1 MRETFHLVVGRERLS
16 AEKYRMRIAELNTEI
31 EKIHREMNEKQSKGK
46 PVHDLEKRLDQL
58 EREKHDLVEQIEALW
73 SA

>member
-1 MRETFHLVVGRERLS
+1 MS

-31 EKIHREMNEKQSKGK
+31 EKLEHEMNEKRSKGK